1 MALNGI
7 DISGWQKGINL
18 SAVPCDFAIV
28 KATGGTKLVAS
39 TCDPQIQE
47 ARKEGKLWGF
57 YHFAREKGYGASSGA
72 AEAKWFVKNC
82 KNYFGH
88 GIPVLDF
95 EQDTAACGSA
105 WAKEFLDTVYQLT
118 GVRPMIYMSLSVVN
132 SHNWTAVAKSYGLWV
147 AAYASNADTGY
158 QKPSAP
164 VCGAWGRNVAIY
176 QYSSHGKLKGYSGWL
191 DLDRFYGDTAAWK
204 AFATAKPAAKSTS
217 DKTAEKD
224 DKPTAKATTSA
235 LTVDGIMGKDTVKAL
250 QKVLGVTVD
259 GVMGKET
266 VKALQK
272 RLNKKLAK

>member
-18 SAVPCDFAIV
+18 SAVPCDFVIV

-39 TCDPQIQE
+39 TCDPQIQ
-47 ARKEGKLWGF
+47 AAKKAGKLWGF

-95 EQDTAACGSA
+95 EQDTQTCGSA

-176 QYSSHGKLKGYSGWL
+176 QYSSHGRLRGFNGYL
-191 DLDRFYGDTAAWK
+191 DLDRFYGDAAAWK
-204 AFATAKPAAKSTS
+204 AFATAKPAAKSKEPAKE
-217 DKTAEKD
+217 KTA
-224 DKPTAKATTSA
+224 PAKSSGV
-235 LTVDGIMGKDTVKAL
+235 LKVDGIMGKDTVKAL

-259 GVMGKET
+259 GVMGKDT

-272 RLNKKLAK
+272 WLNKKLSK